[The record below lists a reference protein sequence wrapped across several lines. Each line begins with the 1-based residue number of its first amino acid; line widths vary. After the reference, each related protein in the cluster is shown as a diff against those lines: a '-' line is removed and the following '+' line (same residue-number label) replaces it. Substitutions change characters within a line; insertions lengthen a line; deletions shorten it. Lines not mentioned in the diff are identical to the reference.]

1 MRILFALFTIKNCFI
16 SAVIY
21 AMLAIKLEPLS
32 DGYYV
37 IAITTLSVVIVGLTW
52 SEMLL
57 AGWILKNL
65 DKKGVTW

>member
-1 MRILFALFTIKNCFI
+1 MKYLFVLFSIKNCLL

-52 SEMLL
+52 GEMLL

-65 DKKGVTW
+65 DKKGVIW